1 MRRLG
6 GVSHHAFRPANARL
20 LEQQIAWHMLATRQA
35 ISHLHRRGPRKD
47 PVNSLQLVCRF
58 SVTPTTPALRAWRL
72 VAQVKAKADEDGRG
86 QHVPK
91 DLYVV
96 RSHLLSPLSRLS
108 VLNFPY
114 SFSSLLEALVGPAEE
129 AGEDRRGQ

>member
-1 MRRLG
+1 MRHLG

-20 LEQQIAWHMLATRQA
+20 LGQQIAWHMLATRQA

-58 SVTPTTPALRAWRL
+58 SVSPTTPALRAWRL
-72 VAQVKAKADEDGRG
+72 VAQVKSKADEDGRG

-96 RSHLLSPLSRLS
+96 RFHLL
-108 VLNFPY
+108 V
-114 SFSSLLEALVGPAEE
+114 SFLLGRPPWWATFLPRVSWLRCAPH
-129 AGEDRRGQ
+129 